1 MRVPISYFD
10 QVLEKRKSQT
20 RQVFKFA
27 GINLAISC
35 ENGQELRK
43 SRNLIPGEFNI
54 FKVIKALFQ
63 KNVVLSITL

>member
-1 MRVPISYFD
+1 M
-10 QVLEKRKSQT
+10 VLELFT
-20 RQVFKFA
+20 DTNF
-27 GINLAISC
+27 C

>member
-1 MRVPISYFD
+1 M
-10 QVLEKRKSQT
+10 VLELFT
-20 RQVFKFA
+20 DTNF
-27 GINLAISC
+27 C

-54 FKVIKALFQ
+54 FKVIKEKKK